1 MTELVNHF
9 GGQQLGRIII
19 SDIDTRIK
27 QTMEWNGPVPLYVL
41 KGSSQGGYYFTTSG
55 QDDIKQVRAG
65 YVRQK
70 GSPFEAGSNV
80 GFILT
85 DFSYPGDLIGN
96 PGDTVVTILDKIKN
110 TLGNYEYFYD
120 VQGNFRFQEI
130 KNYLNNSQS
139 KYILECLGNIN
150 REPSIFVPEY
160 LQFKSIGEAYLLQRT
175 NGKAVFSFKKNN
187 NVVTSYSNTPQIQ
200 NIKNDYIIWGLRKS
214 GGSNN
219 DYPIRYHLAIDSK
232 PQIGNTYKVVKYVD
246 LQDESLEK
254 WYKPLKFMGDNTK
267 GIFGVIYYD
276 ETNNKYYIWKKENN
290 LSKYVEISDAQIFTI
305 TTKDWRT
312 ELYLQGVIA
321 EPTGVDS
328 NFYYPE
334 LKAEWPKIYDIQHGK
349 FRDEIFDNTMN
360 MDYYLDFI
368 NPVTEKLK
376 RISVENIGRRT
387 QILNKNSDV
396 NCVFEPYIPD
406 VVLIKLDYSTEP
418 NSQQTDMKKLREE
431 CEERSLNYCQV
442 NEDIYDYLVP
452 GRLLN
457 SGYQEV
463 KQVFNQYINYSENI
477 SLQTLPIFFLEPNTC
492 IEIQDK
498 DTQISGNYMINSL
511 SISLDS
517 LSINANKVISRN
529 M

>member
-1 MTELVNHF
+1 
-9 GGQQLGRIII
+9 
-19 SDIDTRIK
+19 
-27 QTMEWNGPVPLYVL
+27 
-41 KGSSQGGYYFTTSG
+41 
-55 QDDIKQVRAG
+55 
-65 YVRQK
+65 
-70 GSPFEAGSNV
+70 
-80 GFILT
+80 
-85 DFSYPGDLIGN
+85 
-96 PGDTVVTILDKIKN
+96 
-110 TLGNYEYFYD
+110 
-120 VQGNFRFQEI
+120 
-130 KNYLNNSQS
+130 
-139 KYILECLGNIN
+139 
-150 REPSIFVPEY
+150 
-160 LQFKSIGEAYLLQRT
+160 
-175 NGKAVFSFKKNN
+175 
-187 NVVTSYSNTPQIQ
+187 
-200 NIKNDYIIWGLRKS
+200 
-214 GGSNN
+214 
-219 DYPIRYHLAIDSK
+219 
-232 PQIGNTYKVVKYVD
+232 
-246 LQDESLEK
+246 
-254 WYKPLKFMGDNTK
+254 
-267 GIFGVIYYD
+267 
-276 ETNNKYYIWKKENN
+276 
-290 LSKYVEISDAQIFTI
+290 
-305 TTKDWRT
+305 
-312 ELYLQGVIA
+312 
-321 EPTGVDS
+321 
-328 NFYYPE
+328 
-334 LKAEWPKIYDIQHGK
+334 
-349 FRDEIFDNTMN
+349 MN